1 MSGLRIDKWLWF
13 ARFCKSRNLAQN
25 WIEAGDVRLN
35 GVVVEKCNSLVKIG
49 DRIEMPR
56 GPKMRHTVVV
66 TGLAERRGSA
76 PEAQTLYRS
85 ESCVTEGADFL
96 NI

>member
-1 MSGLRIDKWLWF
+1 MTTLRIDKWLWF

-25 WIEAGDVRLN
+25 WIESGEVRLN
-35 GVVVEKCNSLVKIG
+35 GAVVDKCNSPVKIG

-56 GPKMRHTVVV
+56 GPRLRHEVEVL
-66 TGLAERRGSA
+66 GLAERRGGA

-85 ESCVTEGADFL
+85 LTITKDSLF
-96 NI
+96 